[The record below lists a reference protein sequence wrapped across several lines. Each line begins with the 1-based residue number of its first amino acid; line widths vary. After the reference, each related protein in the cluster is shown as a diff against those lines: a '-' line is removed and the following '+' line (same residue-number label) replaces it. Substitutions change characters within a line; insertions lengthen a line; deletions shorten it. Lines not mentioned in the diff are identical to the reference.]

1 MVFCSEVPGLLH
13 AGVAGQ
19 ELLHHVQAQHI
30 GRLGSTPPGHLTQVR
45 STRMLPSNPKSSW
58 ASSGGTRSSMSFS
71 SSLRRCSAS
80 RGWML
85 DWGGLDLPGHRWAAS
100 RAGCGCAAPGPPVA
114 APALAGSRRS
124 ATVITHRVLAPPCGC
139 GRRLLWPLF
148 GVAATRP
155 GTLLQSLFTSK
166 CWFYACDQGH
176 VDFVRIA
183 WGKASRMGTDRAG
196 RRWRRSGCWPTSCAS
211 GCSGSSRPAHAG
223 SPGTRSPLRPD
234 LPQVGR
240 LPPRQAGRRRAA
252 GSRDPRPGQPPP
264 RPRPRPQAYQPRGRD
279 DRQHA
284 RTALRRPQRAAR
296 RVRLRA
302 SPRCRPTRPARLP
315 LPAAGRQRPELV
327 CALTGDRPFR

>member
-1 MVFCSEVPGLLH
+1 VFGSQVPGLLH

-85 DWGGLDLPGHRWAAS
+85 DWGGLDLRPPLGGQQGRVWLRCS
-100 RAGCGCAAPGPPVA
+100 GSTRRSTSSGCY
-114 APALAGSRRS
+114 PALCHRHHPPRS
-124 ATVITHRVLAPPCGC
+124 GPSVRLWSQALVAT
-139 GRRLLWPLF
+139 LWCTCDP
-148 GVAATRP
+148 P

-183 WGKASRMGTDRAG
+183 WGKASRMGTDRG
-196 RRWRRSGCWPTSCAS
+196 
-211 GCSGSSRPAHAG
+211 
-223 SPGTRSPLRPD
+223 
-234 LPQVGR
+234 
-240 LPPRQAGRRRAA
+240 RQAMAA
-252 GSRDPRPGQPPP
+252 IGLLADE
-264 RPRPRPQAYQPRGRD
+264 
-279 DRQHA
+279 
-284 RTALRRPQRAAR
+284 L
-296 RVRLRA
+296 
-302 SPRCRPTRPARLP
+302 
-315 LPAAGRQRPELV
+315 RQRL
-327 CALTGDRPFR
+327 